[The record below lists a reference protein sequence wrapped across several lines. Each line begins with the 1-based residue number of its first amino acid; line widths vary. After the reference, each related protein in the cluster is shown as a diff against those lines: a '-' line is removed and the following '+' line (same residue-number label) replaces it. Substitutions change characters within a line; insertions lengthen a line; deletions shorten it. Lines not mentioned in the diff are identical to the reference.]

1 MLKVCIYVSLS
12 SGLATLLTL
21 RVHDQGRSIKYPY
34 FTLPQ
39 RRRNNQGHYFR
50 WLFRKQEKGDRV
62 AYSYPELVLSLVLIH
77 CETESVINPMGISKL
92 LNIQIVDCF

>member
-1 MLKVCIYVSLS
+1 MLKVRIYVSLS

-39 RRRNNQGHYFR
+39 RRRKIIKVTIFAGYFVNR
-50 WLFRKQEKGDRV
+50 KKVIAWL
-62 AYSYPELVLSLVLIH
+62 
-77 CETESVINPMGISKL
+77 
-92 LNIQIVDCF
+92 IVTPN